1 MNTSPLTTAYYA
13 DDELYDS
20 QLSPRM
26 KKLSPIHW
34 SPLEVIQAAAAFL
47 SDKPGSKIIDIGS
60 GIGKF
65 CIVAAQRYP
74 DCDFY
79 GIEQR
84 ADLHEIALLS
94 RKNSPLELNIHF
106 MHGNFTEL
114 DFSGYDGLYF
124 FNSFAENLYR
134 FGRIDNSIQ
143 YSAGLYN
150 YYANYLYKILE
161 DKASGTRLVTYHGS
175 DTELPKNY
183 QLVQSTF
190 NDHLKMYVKA

>member
-1 MNTSPLTTAYYA
+1 MNTNPLSTGNYS

-20 QLSPRM
+20 QLSPRI

-34 SPLEVIQAAAAFL
+34 SPLEVIKSAAAFL

-65 CIVAAQRYP
+65 CIAAAQQYP

-84 ADLHEIALLS
+84 RDLHEIALLS
-94 RKNSPLELNIHF
+94 RKNSPCELNIHF

-150 YYANYLYKILE
+150 YYANYFYKIL
-161 DKASGTRLVTYHGS
+161 DNKTSGTRLVTYHGS
-175 DTELPKNY
+175 DSELPKSY
-183 QLVQSTF
+183 QLIQASF
-190 NDHLKMYVKA
+190 NNHLKMYIKA

>member
-1 MNTSPLTTAYYA
+1 MNTGPVSTAYYS
-13 DDELYDS
+13 DDELYAS

-26 KKLSPIHW
+26 KKLSPMHW
-34 SPLEVIQAAAAFL
+34 SPLEVIKTAAAFL

-65 CIVAAQRYP
+65 CIAAAQEYP

-84 ADLHEIALLS
+84 KDLHEIALLS
-94 RKNSPLELNIHF
+94 RKNSPSELNIHF

-114 DFSGYDGLYF
+114 DFSRYDGLYF
-124 FNSFAENLYR
+124 FNSFAENLYS

-161 DKASGTRLVTYHGS
+161 DKAYGTRLVTYHAN
-175 DTELPKNY
+175 DAELPKNY
-183 QLVQSTF
+183 QLIQTTF
-190 NDHLKMYVKA
+190 NDHLKMYIKE

>member
-1 MNTSPLTTAYYA
+1 MNTDPLSPAYYS

-34 SPLEVIQAAAAFL
+34 SPLEVIKAAAAFL

-65 CIVAAQRYP
+65 CIAAAQRYP

-84 ADLHEIALLS
+84 RDLHEIAVLS
-94 RKNSPLELNIHF
+94 RKNSPCELNIHF

-114 DFSGYDGLYF
+114 DFSCYNGLYF

-150 YYANYLYKILE
+150 YYANYFYKILE
-161 DKASGTRLVTYHGS
+161 GKASGTRLVTYYGN
-175 DTELPKNY
+175 DAVLPKSY
-183 QLVQSTF
+183 QLIQTTF
-190 NDHLKMYVKA
+190 NNHLKMYIRE

>member
-1 MNTSPLTTAYYA
+1 MNTSPLSTAYYS

-34 SPLEVIQAAAAFL
+34 SPLEVIKTAAAFL

-65 CIVAAQRYP
+65 CIAAAQHYP

-84 ADLHEIALLS
+84 KDLYEIALMS
-94 RKNSPLELNIHF
+94 RKSSSSELNTHF

-114 DFSGYDGLYF
+114 DFSSYDGLYF

-150 YYANYLYKILE
+150 YYATYFYKILE
-161 DKASGTRLVTYHGS
+161 GKASGTRLVTYHG
-175 DTELPKNY
+175 DDAELPQSY
-183 QLVQSTF
+183 QLIQETF
-190 NDHLKMYVKA
+190 NTKLKMYIKK

>member
-1 MNTSPLTTAYYA
+1 MNTNPLSTGNYS

-20 QLSPRM
+20 QLSPRI

-34 SPLEVIQAAAAFL
+34 SPLEVIKSAAAFL

-65 CIVAAQRYP
+65 CIAAAQQYP

-84 ADLHEIALLS
+84 RDLHEIALLS
-94 RKNSPLELNIHF
+94 RKNSPCELNIHF

-114 DFSGYDGLYF
+114 DFRGYDGLYF

-150 YYANYLYKILE
+150 YYTNYFYKIL
-161 DKASGTRLVTYHGS
+161 DNKTSGTRLVTYHGS
-175 DTELPKNY
+175 DSELPKSY
-183 QLVQSTF
+183 QLIQASF
-190 NDHLKMYVKA
+190 NNHLKMYIKA